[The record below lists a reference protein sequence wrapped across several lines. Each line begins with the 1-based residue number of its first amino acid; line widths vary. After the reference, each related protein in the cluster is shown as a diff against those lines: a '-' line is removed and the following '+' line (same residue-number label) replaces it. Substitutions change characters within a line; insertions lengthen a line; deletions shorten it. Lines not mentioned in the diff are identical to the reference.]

1 MQTLQHDRSQVDNCQ
16 MLDFDILFLKLLS
29 ARNNGAN
36 PMWKSGITAVKKRY
50 CLHNPNRA
58 TIRFVATFS
67 ALLLS
72 HLFLTTVLFIDV
84 AVVFYALFSIHPMFL
99 GSEVGYYNSV
109 LCNCNHNSI
118 FKNKNI

>member
-1 MQTLQHDRSQVDNCQ
+1 
-16 MLDFDILFLKLLS
+16 
-29 ARNNGAN
+29 
-36 PMWKSGITAVKKRY
+36 MWKSGITAVKKKY
-50 CLHNPNRA
+50 CLHNPNR
-58 TIRFVATFS
+58 VTFS

-72 HLFLTTVLFIDV
+72 HLFLTTVVFIDV